1 MPAAHL
7 VALATTLAAQCVT
20 RQAVTP
26 PAVPYAFA
34 AELGSG
40 VYDFGGRTLQVYRL
54 PISWSLRDAQPGEN
68 GTGVVGWRLRVPV
81 TAGFLNFKT
90 QDILEGHL
98 PSGIDMVSVA
108 PGMEWEFLP
117 REGWSVRPY
126 VEGGLIFA
134 SGSNVDSINANAGAQ
149 TDYTWDSSVG
159 QMKWSTRFSYSRV
172 HYRGCQAD
180 DDMSHLR
187 TALDWPAAFSF
198 NIGNRPA
205 DIGPFAMAEW
215 FMNRPGNDKFGAA
228 IPQFV
233 FETGVMLRLRPMP
246 SIWGI
251 SAPRLGFSYR
261 FAGEF
266 SGFRFV
272 IGETL

>member
-7 VALATTLAAQCVT
+7 VALAATLAAQCMT
-20 RQAVTP
+20 RQAESP

-54 PISWSLRDAQPGEN
+54 PISWPLRTAGPG
-68 GTGVVGWRLRVPV
+68 TVGWRLRVPV
-81 TAGFLNFKT
+81 TAGFLDFKT
-90 QDILEGHL
+90 EDILQGRV
-98 PSGIDMVSVA
+98 PSSIDMLSVA
-108 PGMEWEFLP
+108 PGIEWEFLP

-126 VEGGLIFA
+126 LEAGLIFA
-134 SGSNVDSINANAGAQ
+134 SGSQVDSVNANAGVQ
-149 TDYTWDSSVG
+149 TDYDWDTALGEMRWSS
-159 QMKWSTRFSYSRV
+159 RFSYSRV
-172 HYRGCQAD
+172 NYRGCQAD

-187 TALDWPAAFSF
+187 TGLDWPAAFSF

-215 FMNRPGNDKFGAA
+215 FMDRPGNERLGAA
-228 IPQFV
+228 IPQLV
-233 FETGVMLRLRPMP
+233 LETGLMLRLRPMP
-246 SIWGI
+246 TLWGFT
-251 SAPRLGFSYR
+251 APRLGFSYR

>member
-7 VALATTLAAQCVT
+7 VALATTLAVQCVT
-20 RQAVTP
+20 REVVTP
-26 PAVPYAFA
+26 PSVPYAFA

-54 PISWSLRDAQPGEN
+54 PISWSLRPAEPDK
-68 GTGVVGWRLRVPV
+68 VGWRLRVPV
-81 TAGFLNFKT
+81 TAGFLNFRT
-90 QDILEGHL
+90 EDILEGHL
-98 PSGIDMVSVA
+98 PSSIDMLSVA
-108 PGMEWEFLP
+108 PGLEWEFLP

-126 VEGGLIFA
+126 FEAGLIFA
-134 SGSNVDSINANAGAQ
+134 SGSNVDSVNANAGVQ
-149 TDYTWDSSVG
+149 TDYRWDSPVG
-159 QMKWSTRFSYSRV
+159 EMKWSTRFSYSKV
-172 HYRGCQAD
+172 NYRGCQAD

-187 TALDWPAAFSF
+187 TGLDWPAAYSF

-215 FMNRPGNDKFGAA
+215 FTDRPGNADFGVA
-228 IPQFV
+228 IPRFV
-233 FETGVMLRLRPMP
+233 LETGVMLRLRPMP
-246 SIWGI
+246 TILGFT
-251 SAPRLGFSYR
+251 APRLGFSYR